1 MPIHFIQ
8 KHYHNLSYII
18 VSEPPV
24 FIEQGNETKYFS
36 DIYEQKKIIY
46 EHRYVQNPF
55 KVNVLKTVKTQRSEE
70 IEQYD
75 KCDCELEEILT
86 CDS

>member
-1 MPIHFIQ
+1 MN
-8 KHYHNLSYII
+8 K
-18 VSEPPV
+18 
-24 FIEQGNETKYFS
+24 
-36 DIYEQKKIIY
+36 KKIIY